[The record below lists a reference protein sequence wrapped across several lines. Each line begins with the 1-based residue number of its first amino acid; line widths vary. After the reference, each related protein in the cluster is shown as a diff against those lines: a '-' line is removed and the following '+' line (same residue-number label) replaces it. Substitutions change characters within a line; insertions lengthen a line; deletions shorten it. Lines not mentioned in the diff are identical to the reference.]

1 MKRCTKCREMKA
13 EFLFPI
19 NKQTVTGHSAVCKRC
34 ENRRQKKARDVA
46 KDWKYPYKGLNG
58 PKYIE
63 DRGKLFMKIAKQVR
77 KGMGLNW

>member
-1 MKRCTKCREMKA
+1 MKKCSRCGERKA

-19 NKQTVTGHSAVCKRC
+19 NRQTVIGYSAVCKRC

-46 KDWKYPYKGLNG
+46 KDWKYPYTGMND

-63 DRGKLFMKIAKQVR
+63 DRAKCFALQAKKAR
-77 KGMGLNW
+77 KEMGLNW